1 MNKLIFTEWE
11 GQILT
16 ALWTDGTITRLSLEE
31 LESPSL
37 LNRIYVG
44 KVKNVVKN
52 INASF
57 VQIQDG
63 IIGYYSLTEN
73 REHFY
78 TSHGLSS
85 QIP

>member
-31 LESPSL
+31 QESPSL

-52 INASF
+52 INAAF
-57 VQIQDG
+57 VEIQDG
-63 IIGYYSLTEN
+63 IIGYQVNFLFFSWSVFTN
-73 REHFY
+73 PKP
-78 TSHGLSS
+78 G
-85 QIP
+85 I